1 MSENDLK
8 RIWDAWDACRRIL
21 EFTKGLSEEAFQD
34 SEMVQSAVERQFE
47 ICGEALGHLR
57 GEEEI
62 ERLVPDLHKIVGLR
76 NRLIHGYDSIDYEM
90 LGVWWLRKFLSSIGN
105 LLQFC
110 KNPDSLSD
118 YKSLT

>member
-90 LGVWWLRKFLSSIGN
+90 LWSMVAQKIPELHRQLASVLIVAGIIER
-105 LLQFC
+105 
-110 KNPDSLSD
+110 D
-118 YKSLT
+118 

>member
-8 RIWDAWDACRRIL
+8 RIWDAWDSCRRIL
-21 EFTKGLSEEAFQD
+21 EFTHGLSEKAFQD
-34 SEMVQSAVERQFE
+34 SEILQSAVERQFE

-62 ERLVPDLHKIVGLR
+62 EKLVPDLHKIVGLR

-90 LGVWWLRKFLSSIGN
+90 LWSVVVQKIPELRGQLASVLIVAGVIER
-105 LLQFC
+105 
-110 KNPDSLSD
+110 D
-118 YKSLT
+118 

>member
-62 ERLVPDLHKIVGLR
+62 EMLVPDLHKIVGLR

-90 LGVWWLRKFLSSIGN
+90 LWSVVAQKIPELHRQLASV
-105 LLQFC
+105 LQESGFIER
-110 KNPDSLSD
+110 L
-118 YKSLT
+118 